1 MSPNDDEHSQ
11 HQHGYD
17 DSAGSQ
23 DFDAD
28 SESHAHTDTN
38 ETSTHKLALVAGIN
52 FLGFVVELAGGLLF
66 GSVALISDAFHM
78 LFDMLAYVMAFS
90 ASFAAERFDR
100 GDEWSYGLHRLEP
113 VAAFLNGI
121 LLVPMVGYIVWE
133 AYKRFLEPASI
144 NAELTLVIAT
154 GGLLVN
160 IGSVFVL
167 QGGEMSLN
175 ERGAFYHLL
184 GDAGGSVAV
193 IVSTLAVSVLDMPV
207 ADPLA
212 AVLIGL
218 LVLWSAGKVLVEST
232 SIFLQQSPM
241 SVETLRE
248 EVTKIDTVASV
259 EDIHVWQV
267 CSQLTVATV
276 QVETTS
282 KSADE
287 QQQLRA
293 TVHETL
299 ADAGIDHS
307 TVEII
312 GPSNLQPTEHR
323 QHSH

>member
-1 MSPNDDEHSQ
+1 MNPNDEHSH
-11 HQHGYD
+11 HQHAD
-17 DSAGSQ
+17 DGAGSQ
-23 DFDAD
+23 EFEAG
-28 SESHAHTDTN
+28 ESHDHTDPA
-38 ETSTHKLALVAGIN
+38 ETSTYKLALVAGIN
-52 FLGFVVELAGGLLF
+52 FVGFVVELAGGLLF

-90 ASFAAERFDR
+90 ASYAAERFDR

-121 LLVPMVGYIVWE
+121 LLIPMVGYIVWE
-133 AYKRFLEPASI
+133 AYKRFLEPVSI

-167 QGGEMSLN
+167 QGGDMSLN

-193 IVSTLAVSVLDMPV
+193 IVSTLAVSVFDMPV

-212 AVLIGL
+212 AVFIGL

-232 SIFLQQSPM
+232 SIFLQHSPM
-241 SVETLRE
+241 SVETLRD
-248 EVTKIDTVASV
+248 EVTNNDAVASV

-276 QVETTS
+276 QVQTTS
-282 KSADE
+282 NSADE

-312 GPSNLQPTEHR
+312 GPSNMQPTEHR

>member
-1 MSPNDDEHSQ
+1 MNPNDEHSH
-11 HQHGYD
+11 HQHAD
-17 DSAGSQ
+17 DGAGSQ
-23 DFDAD
+23 EFEAG
-28 SESHAHTDTN
+28 ESHDHTDID

-52 FLGFVVELAGGLLF
+52 FVGFVVELAGGLLF

-90 ASFAAERFDR
+90 ASYAAERFDR

-232 SIFLQQSPM
+232 SIFLQHSPM
-241 SVETLRE
+241 SMATLRD
-248 EVTKIDTVASV
+248 EVTNIDAVASV

-276 QVETTS
+276 QVQTTS
-282 KSADE
+282 NSADE

-299 ADAGIDHS
+299 ADAGINHI

-312 GPSNLQPTEHR
+312 GPSNVQSTEHR